1 MLPRYS
7 ISQRHS
13 RQNVDFSHE
22 NAACQSANGATSDN
36 ESLHTTRPL
45 VWLHARAL
53 VLNVAARRCAR
64 VTPRPPDTKEV
75 RIHQLINSGDVT

>member
-13 RQNVDFSHE
+13 RQDIDFSHE

-36 ESLHTTRPL
+36 DSLPTMRL
-45 VWLHARAL
+45 LIWLHARAL
-53 VLNVAARRCAR
+53 VLNIAARRYAR